1 MHESNQSKMTDIWY
15 TIFNPASGS
24 GNHKKRIDSIKRLL
38 TNSHLKYNF
47 ISTKYAHHEELLV
60 QKAIKKGYRK
70 FICIGG
76 DGTLHYMVNGVMK
89 QDLVH
94 TNKITIAVIPSGT
107 GNDWI
112 KTYGISSNPTK
123 AIQTIVNNKCKHQDI
138 GRISLATP
146 KNVVFFA
153 NTAGIGFDA
162 YVVKNINKYEKWG
175 SLSYIIAAVV
185 GLKYFKPSTL
195 IVQTSDK
202 IYDAELFLLSV
213 GLCKYSG
220 SGMQLTHFKNHQT
233 GFFDITYISKIKRR
247 TVLKNILKLY
257 FGGIHTLKES
267 QCFIEKNIDI
277 EKNTSSFIQAD
288 GELIGSGNLHIQLI
302 PNAIQ
307 FIVS

>member
-1 MHESNQSKMTDIWY
+1 MTDIWY

-24 GNHKKRIDSIKRLL
+24 GNHKKRIESIEKLL

-47 ISTKYAHHEELLV
+47 ISTRYAHHEELLV

-89 QDLVH
+89 QDLVQ

-112 KTYGISSNPTK
+112 KTYGISLNPEK

-138 GRISLATP
+138 GRISLASP
-146 KNVVFFA
+146 KRVVFFA

-162 YVVKNINKYEKWG
+162 YVVKNIHTYEKWG
-175 SLSYIIAAVV
+175 SLSYIAAALA
-185 GLKYFKPSTL
+185 GLISFQPSNLILKTSFKTYNSEVFL
-195 IVQTSDK
+195 IS
-202 IYDAELFLLSV
+202 I

-220 SGMQLTHFKNHQT
+220 AGMQLTHFKNHQT

-267 QCFIEKNIDI
+267 QCFNEKNIDI

-288 GELIGSGNLHIQLI
+288 GELIGSGNLNIRLI